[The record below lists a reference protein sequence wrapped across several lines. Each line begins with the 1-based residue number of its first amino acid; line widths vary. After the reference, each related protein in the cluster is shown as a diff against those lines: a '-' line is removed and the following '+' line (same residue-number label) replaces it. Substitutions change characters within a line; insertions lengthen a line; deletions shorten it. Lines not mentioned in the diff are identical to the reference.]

1 MRKPR
6 RFITAG
12 GGTRHFHVVSRIVN
26 RDFVLGS
33 DEKEFFRRTMRKLEA
48 FSGVQ
53 ILTYC
58 VMSNHFHL
66 LIKVPDPIEL
76 SDEELCQ
83 RMSALYSKLTV
94 NEFRDNLLK
103 ARGNGDL
110 AFVELLRNRITC
122 RMHDLSMF
130 MKDLKQRFS
139 QWYNRRHGRRG
150 TLWEER
156 YRALLV
162 EGSDHA
168 LLTIASYIDL
178 NPVRAGICDDP
189 TDYRFC
195 GYSEALGG
203 NITAR
208 EGLKTLLL
216 RYDGALNWLQAAKEY
231 RKHLFEVDETM
242 PSIKN
247 PSPKTKNLR
256 HQKDSQPGDS
266 VNHLNQWELLRCR
279 IRYFTDGVVLGS
291 RSFVNQFFIDKRIYF
306 GPKRKSGARKI
317 KGCRLD
323 NLYTARDLQLNRF
336 S

>member
-6 RFITAG
+6 QFITAG

-26 RDFVLGS
+26 RDFILGIE
-33 DEKEFFRRTMRKLEA
+33 EKEFFRRTMRKLET

-58 VMSNHFHL
+58 LMSNHFHM
-66 LIKVPDPIEL
+66 LIKVPESAEL
-76 SDEELCQ
+76 SDEEVCQ
-83 RMSALYSKLTV
+83 RMGALYSKLTV
-94 NEFRDNLLK
+94 SEFRDNLLK
-103 ARGNGDL
+103 ARRNNDS
-110 AFVELLRNRITC
+110 AFAELLRNRVTH

-189 TDYRFC
+189 KKYRFC
-195 GYSEALGG
+195 GYSEAVGG
-203 NITAR
+203 NHAAR
-208 EGLKTLLL
+208 EGLKALLL
-216 RYDGALNWLQAAKEY
+216 RYDGALNWQKAANEY
-231 RKHLFEVDETM
+231 RGHLFEVEGSS
-242 PSIKN
+242 PSHKN
-247 PSPKTKNLR
+247 AHLKTKNL
-256 HQKDSQPGDS
+256 QKQQAPQPEDSHESLSPS
-266 VNHLNQWELLRCR
+266 AFLRCR

-291 RSFVNQFFIDKRIYF
+291 RSFVDHFFIDKRIYF

-317 KGCRLD
+317 KDCRLE
-323 NLYTARDLQLNRF
+323 NLYTARDLQVNRF

>member
-6 RFITAG
+6 QFITAG
-12 GGTRHFHVVSRIVN
+12 GGTKHFHVVSRIVN
-26 RDFVLGS
+26 RHFVLG
-33 DEKEFFRRTMRKLEA
+33 DEEKEFFRRTMRKLEA

-66 LIKVPDPIEL
+66 LIKVPEPIEL
-76 SDEELCQ
+76 NDEDVCQ

-94 NEFRDNLLK
+94 SEFREHILK
-103 ARGNGDL
+103 ARRDGDS
-110 AFVELLRNRITC
+110 AFAELLRKRVTC

-178 NPVRAGICDDP
+178 NPVRAGICLDP
-189 TDYRFC
+189 KQYRFC
-195 GYSEALGG
+195 GYSEAVGG
-203 NITAR
+203 NLTAR
-208 EGLKTLLL
+208 EGLKSLLL
-216 RYDGALNWLQAAKEY
+216 RYDGNLNWLQAANEY
-231 RKHLFEVDETM
+231 RGHLFEVDQSM
-242 PSIKN
+242 PAVEKKRLN
-247 PSPKTKNLR
+247 HQQRPLPVDR
-256 HQKDSQPGDS
+256 HKD
-266 VNHLNQWELLRCR
+266 LNQWELLRCR
-279 IRYFTDGVVLGS
+279 VRYFTDGVVIGS

-306 GPKRKSGARKI
+306 GPKRKSGARSI
-317 KGCRLD
+317 KGCRLQ
-323 NLYTARDLQLNRF
+323 NLYTARDLQINRF